1 MRAIYSMFKEEE
13 KLIEPRGFDVASTS
27 PLTVRGA
34 FLFTTLFISLISKLK
49 KILRIDFGVYISF
62 FPY

>member
-13 KLIEPRGFDVASTS
+13 KLIAPRGFDVASTS

-34 FLFTTLFISLISKLK
+34 FLFTTLFSLISKLK
-49 KILRIDFGVYISF
+49 KNPSN
-62 FPY
+62 